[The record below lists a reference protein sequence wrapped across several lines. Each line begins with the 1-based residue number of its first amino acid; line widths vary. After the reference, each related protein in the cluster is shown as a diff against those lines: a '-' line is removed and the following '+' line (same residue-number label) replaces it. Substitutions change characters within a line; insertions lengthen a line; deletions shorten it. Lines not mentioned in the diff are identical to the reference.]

1 MGLDTR
7 STSPS
12 IVSEKESLSAPI
24 QKLLSEL
31 DGQKACAV
39 DEINILPAGFPQSH
53 ADVPALQSLRAEPVP
68 IMPGAPSDLKVLDL
82 AGKDEV
88 REPDAAHDF
97 PGGGDLYHKI
107 GLVPPKTR
115 DVRGSFD
122 LEVRPHKFS
131 ISQLLLPTK
140 VNGVTNGGTGASLK
154 SPLDHEFGVHL
165 PEASVTI
172 PHSME
177 VVADTC
183 PAGVSELPG
192 LEEVRSPLE
201 CEKRWDEYAAS
212 IILDTPKKE
221 WMIKGMESWG
231 NSLYDAS
238 VKKASGQKPDRRGH
252 EIPIPGPPQNRGA
265 DKDIVE
271 KELRG
276 EYKPNILETNQITTS
291 TSSTV
296 EKSTVGLGNGG
307 ISDIHSNLT
316 VSPQTTV
323 TEQNEHQDAKLSR
336 EGGVISP
343 RVSLNNLD
351 KFSVECLL
359 KTLLEKELRKYGRAE
374 VSSAGTLLMQPVNQV
389 ESCALKEESHGREN
403 IIGGTVLCGGDHG
416 EPFEPLEESESQLQ
430 RSSSEE
436 RLQPFEN
443 IVGGTLWYRDH
454 HHEPST
460 LSETQVSPAQSYPDQ
475 KRPKRFANILDTFS
489 CQSEL
494 WLRGLGGY
502 DKAQVYQGND
512 DSPLFDSVDE
522 GLRETPQVDGTG
534 GDSSENDPPAS
545 TDGNSTIAPTGGEGG
560 EFPSILIPSADSPGG
575 ESSIP
580 SNTSSC
586 DSEEEDTP
594 PPMPLYSD
602 EALNEYL
609 KDMDEIYENIK
620 VNDRLLKSLVR
631 QVFDGE
637 ITMSKFRENAY
648 VSKGAKRVYSSLE
661 ENSADVKALLTLLEN
676 KLAML
681 TEKQKVLVKLIVGEI
696 NPHTGGYWANHTR
709 LEVPGVPIDNPRL
722 PKQPYYG

>member
-1 MGLDTR
+1 
-7 STSPS
+7 
-12 IVSEKESLSAPI
+12 
-24 QKLLSEL
+24 
-31 DGQKACAV
+31 
-39 DEINILPAGFPQSH
+39 
-53 ADVPALQSLRAEPVP
+53 
-68 IMPGAPSDLKVLDL
+68 MPGAPSDLKVLDL

-296 EKSTVGLGNGG
+296 EKSTVRLGNGG

-316 VSPQTTV
+316 GSPQTTV

-374 VSSAGTLLMQPVNQV
+374 VSSAGTLLTQPVNQV

-460 LSETQVSPAQSYPDQ
+460 LSETQVSLAQSYPDQ
-475 KRPKRFANILDTFS
+475 KRPKRFANIL
-489 CQSEL
+489 
-494 WLRGLGGY
+494 GGTVGHSN
-502 DKAQVYQGND
+502 K
-512 DSPLFDSVDE
+512 DE
-522 GLRETPQVDGTG
+522 D
-534 GDSSENDPPAS
+534 
-545 TDGNSTIAPTGGEGG
+545 
-560 EFPSILIPSADSPGG
+560 F
-575 ESSIP
+575 
-580 SNTSSC
+580 C
-586 DSEEEDTP
+586 
-594 PPMPLYSD
+594 
-602 EALNEYL
+602 
-609 KDMDEIYENIK
+609 
-620 VNDRLLKSLVR
+620 
-631 QVFDGE
+631 
-637 ITMSKFRENAY
+637 
-648 VSKGAKRVYSSLE
+648 
-661 ENSADVKALLTLLEN
+661 
-676 KLAML
+676 
-681 TEKQKVLVKLIVGEI
+681 
-696 NPHTGGYWANHTR
+696 
-709 LEVPGVPIDNPRL
+709 
-722 PKQPYYG
+722 